1 MSAVRSV
8 IRSLGGGRTIEGT
21 MQERKK
27 PHSICSYHSPI
38 ETAVDLKLQR

>member
-21 MQERKK
+21 MQEKK
-27 PHSICSYHSPI
+27 THSICSYHSPI